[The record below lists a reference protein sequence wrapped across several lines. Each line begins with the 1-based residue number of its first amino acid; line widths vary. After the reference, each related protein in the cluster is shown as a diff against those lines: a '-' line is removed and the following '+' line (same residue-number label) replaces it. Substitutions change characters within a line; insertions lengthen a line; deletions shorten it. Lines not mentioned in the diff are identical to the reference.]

1 MSQRKLVVSAV
12 IFIFLTAIKMA
23 APALA
28 ADIRQVLR
36 PAMDADFDYR
46 AAFAGLGDRLSQA
59 EAWAA
64 TRLGWGEAYPASG
77 EFLVTTWK
85 TKDRDGAVGLERPEL
100 PSGEESGEEAPPPML
115 VDEPVSGQGPEEE
128 TPAAVAAFL
137 ESQEAYAD
145 QALPV
150 NVTYDYLPLTLDW
163 TAPCTGNA
171 PEGFGWRM
179 HPILGE
185 LRFHYGTDIGAAE
198 GSDIVSFAA
207 GTVLATGEDPEGYG
221 LYAIVGH
228 ADGWRTLYAHCSELL
243 VPAGTW
249 VEKGQVI
256 AKVGMTGLATGPHLH
271 FELTHEEVYYNP
283 EYYLSAGAA

>member
-1 MSQRKLVVSAV
+1 MSQKKLVLSAG
-12 IFIFLTAIKMA
+12 IFILLTAVKMA

-36 PAMDADFDYR
+36 PAIESDVDYQ
-46 AAFAGLGDRLSQA
+46 AAFAGLGDGLSQA

-64 TRLGWGEAYPASG
+64 DRLGWEETFPAGGET
-77 EFLVTTWK
+77 LVAVWK
-85 TKDRDGAVGLERPEL
+85 TEPRAGESALVQLERPAE
-100 PSGEESGEEAPPPML
+100 SAEEDEAPPPML

-137 ESQEAYAD
+137 ESQEPYAD
-145 QALPV
+145 QTLPV

-163 TAPCTGNA
+163 TPPCAGNA
-171 PEGFGWRM
+171 PEGFGWRV

-198 GSDIVSFAA
+198 GSDIVSFAD

-221 LYAIVGH
+221 LYVIVGH
-228 ADGWRTLYAHCSELL
+228 AEGWRTLYAHCSELL

-249 VEKGQVI
+249 VEKGQTL
-256 AKVGMTGLATGPHLH
+256 ARVGMTGLATGPHLH

-283 EYYLSAGAA
+283 EYYLSGEAV

>member
-1 MSQRKLVVSAV
+1 MSQKKLAVSAA
-12 IFIFLTAIKMA
+12 IFILLTAIKMA

-28 ADIRQVLR
+28 AEIRQVLR
-36 PAMDADFDYR
+36 PAIESDFDYR
-46 AAFAGLGDRLSQA
+46 AAFAGLGDGLSQA

-64 TRLGWGEAYPASG
+64 ARLGWESAFPAGGEGLLAVWDPENKEAANA
-77 EFLVTTWK
+77 VT
-85 TKDRDGAVGLERPEL
+85 RPEL
-100 PSGEESGEEAPPPML
+100 PAEEEEAPPPML
-115 VDEPVSGQGPEEE
+115 VDEPVSGQGPETEPE

-137 ESQEAYAD
+137 ERQEPYAD
-145 QALPV
+145 QELPAS
-150 NVTYDYLPLTLDW
+150 VTYDYLPLTLDW
-163 TAPCTGNA
+163 TEPCMGNT
-171 PEGFGWRM
+171 PEGFGWRV

-198 GSDIVSFAA
+198 GSDIVSFAD

-249 VEKGQVI
+249 VEKGQTL

-283 EYYLSAGAA
+283 EYYLCGDAA